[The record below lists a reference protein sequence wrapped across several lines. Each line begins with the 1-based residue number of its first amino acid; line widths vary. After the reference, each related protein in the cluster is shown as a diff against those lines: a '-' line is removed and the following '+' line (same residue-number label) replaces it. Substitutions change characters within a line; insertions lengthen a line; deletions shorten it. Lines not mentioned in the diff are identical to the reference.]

1 MKGPVDDNRL
11 HVPCSEIEEEYSK
24 EPFEDLREERT
35 MGVEPPV
42 HPQKIRKKEE
52 GIDPDL

>member
-42 HPQKIRKKEE
+42 HPQKIRKKR
-52 GIDPDL
+52 GRN